1 VKGETLPNGWKLE
14 ALGNLSSAI
23 QYGYTAKAQAEPVG
37 PKLLRITDIQNDTV
51 RWEEVP
57 FCKIKKEEKQK
68 YLLAPNDI
76 LFARTGATVGK
87 SYLIRDQVPDS
98 VFASYLIRVRLTR
111 EVTPKY
117 VAYFFKSTDYWRQIT
132 ESQAGIGQPNVN
144 GTKLAQIE
152 IPVAPPDQQQRIVAE
167 IEKQFSRLD
176 EAVANLKR
184 YKAAVLKAAVEGKLT
199 EDWRKQHP
207 NVEPASKLLEHILV
221 ERQEKWSG
229 RGKYKEPD
237 KPDTSNLSPLP
248 EKWTWA
254 SVDQLTSHITS
265 GSRDWTRY
273 YGRGSGT
280 FILAQNV
287 RLMRLDLSDRQA
299 VDPPKSDAETVR
311 TRVSIGDLLVTIVG
325 AKTGEVC
332 RIPMELVEHF
342 VCQSVARLRPVMP
355 ASAKFMELYLASP
368 ENGQAQW
375 KHYIY
380 GQGRPHL
387 SFEQLKMTAIAVPP
401 LAEQQK
407 IVPEV
412 ERRLSVIEELESAV
426 EANLTRAD
434 RLRQLILR
442 HAFSGNLIATEGCLR
457 SMVEGLRA

>member
-1 VKGETLPNGWKLE
+1 MAEYVAW
-14 ALGNLSSAI
+14 ALRAFGRDILNTCSKQGTTVNSVD
-23 QYGYTAKAQAEPVG
+23 TAK
-37 PKLLRITDIQNDTV
+37 L
-51 RWEEVP
+51 
-57 FCKIKKEEKQK
+57 FC
-68 YLLAPNDI
+68 
-76 LFARTGATVGK
+76 F
-87 SYLIRDQVPDS
+87 
-98 VFASYLIRVRLTR
+98 
-111 EVTPKY
+111 
-117 VAYFFKSTDYWRQIT
+117 
-132 ESQAGIGQPNVN
+132 
-144 GTKLAQIE
+144 E
-152 IPVAPPDQQQRIVAE
+152 IPVAPTEQQHSIVAE

-176 EAVANLKR
+176 EAVANLKRVKVNLKR

-207 NVEPASKLLEHILV
+207 NSEPASRLLERILA
-221 ERQEKWSG
+221 ERPVKWNG
-229 RGKYKEPD
+229 RGKYKEPA
-237 KPDTSNLSPLP
+237 KPDTSNLPPLP
-248 EKWTWA
+248 EKWTRA

-273 YGRGSGT
+273 YGRGNGT

-287 RLMRLDLSDRQA
+287 RTMRLDLSDRQA

-332 RIPMELVEHF
+332 RIPMELVDHY
-342 VCQSVARLRPVMP
+342 VCQSVALLRPLMP

-401 LAEQQK
+401 LAEQQQ
-407 IVPEV
+407 IVLEV
-412 ERRLSVIEELESAV
+412 ERRLSVIDELEATV
-426 EANLTRAD
+426 QANLNRAN
-434 RLRQLILR
+434 RLRQSILAR
-442 HAFSGNLIATEGCLR
+442 VFSLRRPLERNTSHDRARMRMVTE
-457 SMVEGLRA
+457 S